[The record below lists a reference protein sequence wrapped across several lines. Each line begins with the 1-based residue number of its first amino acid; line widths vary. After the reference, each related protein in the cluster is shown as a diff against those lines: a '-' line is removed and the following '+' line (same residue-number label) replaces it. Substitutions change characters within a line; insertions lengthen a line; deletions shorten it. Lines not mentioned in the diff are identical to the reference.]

1 MEEDIQKYSPS
12 VMFRGTPCSFGLLPQ
27 GYCEG
32 KTPLILKRRCLVFYL
47 LLLIIRFIL
56 IVSRSTD
63 KKSMKEQKMEFMFNR
78 LNCDR
83 KSELAETRTELLIS
97 VK

>member
-32 KTPLILKRRCLVFYL
+32 KNPLNLKKTTSSVLSVIVNYKVYL
-47 LLLIIRFIL
+47 NRIQIHRQ
-56 IVSRSTD
+56 
-63 KKSMKEQKMEFMFNR
+63 KKHERAKDGIYVYQ
-78 LNCDR
+78 
-83 KSELAETRTELLIS
+83 
-97 VK
+97 VKL